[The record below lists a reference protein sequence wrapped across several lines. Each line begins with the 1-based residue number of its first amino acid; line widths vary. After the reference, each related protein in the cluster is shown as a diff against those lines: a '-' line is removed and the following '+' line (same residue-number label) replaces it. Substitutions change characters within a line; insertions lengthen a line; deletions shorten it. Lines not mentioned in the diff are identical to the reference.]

1 MYHERRVAKA
11 IDEEEAG
18 ADDDTLARL
27 AASGESS
34 HLRVMEAEEE
44 NDHGSCSGE
53 DDAADLQP
61 TPLLHV
67 K

>member
-34 HLRVMEAEEE
+34 HLRVMEA
-44 NDHGSCSGE
+44 
-53 DDAADLQP
+53 
-61 TPLLHV
+61 
-67 K
+67 